1 MGVMAK
7 IYNLKIYAKADA
19 GQRVFS
25 VPASRALAV
34 RVGLRARGWNVKGKT
49 TGKITTLTI
58 Q

>member
-1 MGVMAK
+1 MAL

-34 RVGLRARGWNVKGKT
+34 RVGLRARGWSVKGKT